1 MNLKQLK
8 SQIIAEEIGISDDF
22 KLAIPELIRSNPD
35 FAEIVEL
42 VYAALPF
49 FFEKKLDIQVDQ
61 DLNSFIDKIISIFDN
76 VNKIDKNK
84 LGNVIE
90 SKSKDVFEYL
100 KILKEITTNSKNL
113 TVASKEAKKSNED
126 INSFDEMFKIN
137 KNILDLIKN
146 LGDINNKMMMRVD
159 NRFIKRKQEKFD
171 IINQIINCIEQ
182 KLTKIQLIVQPFKF
196 LLSLNDEDKEF
207 LESFKESNEAPI
219 DEESLKR
226 KEILDKLRNSINLA
240 NTEYLKLKKLYSSIS
255 NNGFKINDKLISG
268 TIQTFGIMIQEL
280 EKEYNLP
287 INTKGDA
294 IVVDQAVIDI
304 NNVKQYITSQ
314 INVIINSMN
323 ESSLDIKDIFREE
336 VSLLVRKDFEDIKD
350 KHQNYET
357 MAEEIAVKEEYNPS
371 DIEKLM
377 KAYSMIASMYEDIE
391 KVKLG
396 SYVIDIGRFSK

>member
-1 MNLKQLK
+1 
-8 SQIIAEEIGISDDF
+8 
-22 KLAIPELIRSNPD
+22 
-35 FAEIVEL
+35 
-42 VYAALPF
+42 
-49 FFEKKLDIQVDQ
+49 
-61 DLNSFIDKIISIFDN
+61 
-76 VNKIDKNK
+76 
-84 LGNVIE
+84 
-90 SKSKDVFEYL
+90 
-100 KILKEITTNSKNL
+100 
-113 TVASKEAKKSNED
+113 
-126 INSFDEMFKIN
+126 MFKIN

-146 LGDINNKMMMRVD
+146 LCDINNKIMMRVD